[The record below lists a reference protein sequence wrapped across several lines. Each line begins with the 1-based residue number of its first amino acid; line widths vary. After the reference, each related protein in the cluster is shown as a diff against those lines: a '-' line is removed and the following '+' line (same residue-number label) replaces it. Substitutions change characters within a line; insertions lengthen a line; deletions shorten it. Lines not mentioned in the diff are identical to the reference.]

1 MYEFRRYARGQ
12 TDRSTQHST
21 PPHAC
26 FVVRRPRRAA
36 EDPSTNR
43 RPGFLCHRTASV
55 EHAADTANAPAVDHH
70 FSSSKSEALLL
81 VYAFCVVFC
90 SAPAVWNSLPKTV
103 LGSDSVALKQHL
115 VSYRKCREPL
125 RMRHHVARSKA
136 RHESADTAEA
146 AAVASTTF
154 QFRSAYRHRDAG

>member
-1 MYEFRRYARGQ
+1 MLADRQTEVHTTVLRRTRASSSGDLVVPRG
-12 TDRSTQHST
+12 TRRRIGDRAFSVT
-21 PPHAC
+21 A
-26 FVVRRPRRAA
+26 PRA
-36 EDPSTNR
+36 
-43 RPGFLCHRTASV
+43 L
-55 EHAADTANAPAVDHH
+55 EHAADTADAAAVDHH

-125 RMRHHVARSKA
+125 RMRHRVARSKA
-136 RHESADTAEA
+136 RHVISLLSPCC
-146 AAVASTTF
+146 STVITLCGCLCYF
-154 QFRSAYRHRDAG
+154 